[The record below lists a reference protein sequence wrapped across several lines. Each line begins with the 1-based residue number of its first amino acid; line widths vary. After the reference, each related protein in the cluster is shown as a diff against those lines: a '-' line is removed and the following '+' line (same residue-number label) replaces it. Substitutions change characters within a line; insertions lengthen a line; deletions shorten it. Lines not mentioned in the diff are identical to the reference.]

1 MNHYN
6 RKRLEE
12 DFDSLSED
20 SELLS
25 SSGSSFVSRSGEV
38 VFSLLEPGSS
48 DTVLD
53 VGCGDGFLTT
63 RVAGVCKKAIGVD
76 ISNTLLDRARH
87 RALAEGMRN
96 ITFMRSSFEELFD
109 ELTGVSVNKV
119 MSNYA
124 MHHLTDDMKESFIE
138 KLAAFVSKPARIV
151 IGDIMWFEDP
161 EKIKEEWDSV
171 CYDSGDTDFPASAE
185 FLKEIFLRNGAR
197 VRLTRLHSLVGIIC
211 AELE

>member
-12 DFDSLSED
+12 DFNSLCENS
-20 SELLS
+20 SLLS
-25 SSGSSFVSRSGEV
+25 SSSSSFVSRSGDMV
-38 VFSLLEPGSS
+38 MSLLELRFS

-53 VGCGDGFLTT
+53 VGCGDGFLTIKAART
-63 RVAGVCKKAIGVD
+63 CKEAIGVD
-76 ISNTLLDRARH
+76 ISNTLLERARH
-87 RALAEGMRN
+87 RAINEGIKN
-96 ITFMRSSFEELFD
+96 ITFVRSSFEELFD

-161 EKIKEEWDSV
+161 MKLRSEWDSV
-171 CYDSGDTDFPASAE
+171 FYDSGDTDFPTSAKKLEAMFARTGAS
-185 FLKEIFLRNGAR
+185 
-197 VRLTRLHSLVGIIC
+197 VHLTKLHPLVGIIC
-211 AELE
+211 ADLE